1 MIGTNHDLQ
10 LPLPTLDFEL
20 VDSGL
25 AFGSAGGMRSPLVD
39 QAFAGSLL
47 TRAAASIFWH
57 GAVQPR
63 FGNASICRRSR
74 TARSGIGRF

>member
-25 AFGSAGGMRSPLVD
+25 AFVRACGMRSTIVD
-39 QAFAGSLL
+39 
-47 TRAAASIFWH
+47 
-57 GAVQPR
+57 
-63 FGNASICRRSR
+63 
-74 TARSGIGRF
+74 